1 MKKPVTWNIDI
12 EIIDEIN
19 RMSKKAGI
27 PASQFVNT
35 VLKAGM
41 DSQREMISAL
51 QGISLDR
58 LLEVLT
64 AEGRKKKKK

>member
-1 MKKPVTWNIDI
+1 MKKPVSWNIDI
-12 EIIDEIN
+12 EIINEIN

-35 VLKAGM
+35 VLKAGL
-41 DSQREMISAL
+41 DSQREMVSAL
-51 QGISLDR
+51 QGISLDT

-64 AEGRKKKKK
+64 AAGRKKKKK